1 MPALPF
7 PSGLAFGKAALK
19 AQCPHPLRR
28 VKSQGLD
35 ETTDGKHLTHT
46 SLSENASIITSTSTT
61 TATSFSSLHT
71 GLSGHLGQDGTHL
84 LTVAMVP
91 PALNKALHA

>member
-7 PSGLAFGKAALK
+7 RSGLAFGKAALK

-28 VKSQGLD
+28 VKLQGLD
-35 ETTDGKHLTHT
+35 ETTHG
-46 SLSENASIITSTSTT
+46 SISHVLVSPKMLP
-61 TATSFSSLHT
+61 SSPAPSPPLPQLLQCLHT
-71 GLSGHLGQDGTHL
+71 GLSGHLSQDGTHL